1 MSTPQD
7 QAARIFEAA
16 VELQDPAE
24 RAAYVAAACGTDQ
37 QLRAEVEQ
45 LLAHDDA
52 AGSFLNRPALPGLE
66 ATVVEP
72 RLGEQPGTV
81 LGPYKLREQ
90 IGEGGFGVVF
100 LAEQQAPIRR
110 KVALK
115 ILKPGMDSKQVI
127 ARFEAERQALALM
140 DHANI
145 ARVLDAGQT
154 DSGRPYFVMDL
165 VKGLPITAYCDQA
178 QLTPR
183 QRLEL
188 FVHVCQAVQHAHQKA
203 IIHRD
208 LKPSNVLVT
217 LQDGRALVKVIDFG
231 IAKALG
237 QQLTDKTVFTG
248 FAQLVGTPLYMSP
261 EQAALSNVDVDT
273 RSDIYSLGVLLYELL
288 TGTTPF
294 DRERLRQ
301 VGFDEMRRII
311 REEEPPRP
319 STRLST
325 LGQAGSTVS
334 AQRQSDPKRLSQLF
348 RGELDWIVMKCLE
361 KDRNR
366 RYETASGLA
375 LDVQRY
381 LAGEPVLAV
390 PPSTGY
396 RLRKFARKYQV
407 ALTTAAAMIFLLVA
421 GAAVS
426 TWQAVRALQA
436 EAEAWQAVQDAE
448 QAQRAERA
456 RAEGEAKAKLE
467 AQLARDA
474 KEQARQKE
482 EQERKYAQGIAK
494 YVIDDVLALTSVE
507 GQEQFGG
514 MTEVQLDKDATLR
527 QLLDR
532 AAAKLNQRKD
542 LDPRTEAELR
552 WIIGVNYRGLGE
564 AELAISF
571 LERCVA
577 LRKGLFGPDHVETL
591 NAQNNLAGCYQN
603 AGKLNL
609 ALPLLEETLTLSK
622 AKLGADHPDT
632 LVSMNS
638 LALGYQSAGKLNL
651 AVPLLEETLNLRKAK
666 LGADHPD
673 THHSMNNLAV
683 GYLDAG
689 KLDLAL
695 PLLEE
700 TLKHTKARLG
710 PDHSLTLN
718 SMNNLAM
725 GYQAAGKPGLAL
737 PLLEETLKLRKARL
751 GADHPHTLYSMS
763 NLAVGYQAAAKL
775 NLALPLHEETL
786 KLTKAKLGPDHPD
799 TLRSMNILAVCY
811 RDAGK
816 LSLALPLLEDTVKL
830 RKAKLG
836 PDHPHTLNSMVH
848 LAAGYRAAGKPE
860 LAVALLEETVKLQ
873 KTKLGPDHPHTLNS
887 MVHLAACYRDAGKL
901 GLALPLLEETV
912 KLRKAEQGPGHP
924 DTLTTMTHLASAYAV
939 AGKSDL
945 ALALLEET
953 LKVRKAQLGADH
965 SDTLTNM
972 NNLAAGYRVTGKT
985 DLALPLYQEAAAAV
999 EKGHFQHM
1007 YADLII
1013 SGLCDCHEGLQQLNQ
1028 AETWRRKWLAVVKE
1042 RSGADSVLYA
1052 TALASLGWNL
1062 LGQQKWTDAE
1072 AVLRDCLAIRRQKQP
1087 DAWQTFHS
1095 QSLLGGALLGR
1106 KHYAEAEPLL
1116 LQGYAGMK
1124 ERAAQIPATSKI
1136 YLTEALERLVQLYD
1150 ALEKTDEAAQWR
1162 KELDTHKKQSGVKK
1176 QQSEKKL

>member
-1 MSTPQD
+1 MNTPQD
-7 QAARIFEAA
+7 QVAWIFEAA

-45 LLAHDDA
+45 LLAHDTA
-52 AGSFLNRPALPGLE
+52 AGSFLNRPALPGLT
-66 ATVVEP
+66 ATAVEP
-72 RLGEQPGTV
+72 RLGEQSGTV
-81 LGPYKLREQ
+81 LGPYKLREL

-115 ILKPGMDSKQVI
+115 VLKPGMDSKQVI

-154 DSGRPYFVMDL
+154 ESGRPYFVMDL

-188 FVHVCQAVQHAHQKA
+188 FVHVCQAVQHAHQKG

-248 FAQLVGTPLYMSP
+248 FAQLIGTPLYMSP

-325 LGQAGSTVS
+325 LGQAGSTIS
-334 AQRQSDPKRLSQLF
+334 AQRQSDPKRLSQLV

-361 KDRNR
+361 KDRSR

-375 LDVQRY
+375 LDVQHY

-407 ALTTAAAMIFLLVA
+407 ALTTAAAMIFLLVV

-426 TWQAVRALQA
+426 TWQAVRALKA
-436 EAEAWQAVQDAE
+436 EAEAWQAVQAAE

-507 GQEQFGG
+507 GQERFGG
-514 MTEVQLDKDATLR
+514 VTDVQLDKDATLR

-564 AELAISF
+564 AELAIPF
-571 LERCVA
+571 LERCLA
-577 LRKGLFGPDHVETL
+577 LRKELFGPDHVETL
-591 NAQNNLAGCYQN
+591 SAQ
-603 AGKLNL
+603 
-609 ALPLLEETLTLSK
+609 
-622 AKLGADHPDT
+622 
-632 LVSMNS
+632 NS
-638 LALGYQSAGKLNL
+638 LAVSY
-651 AVPLLEETLNLRKAK
+651 
-666 LGADHPD
+666 H
-673 THHSMNNLAV
+673 
-683 GYLDAG
+683 
-689 KLDLAL
+689 
-695 PLLEE
+695 
-700 TLKHTKARLG
+700 
-710 PDHSLTLN
+710 
-718 SMNNLAM
+718 
-725 GYQAAGKPGLAL
+725 AAGKAAWPC
-737 PLLEETLKLRKARL
+737 
-751 GADHPHTLYSMS
+751 HSMRRHWRWPRPS
-763 NLAVGYQAAAKL
+763 WGRTTPK
-775 NLALPLHEETL
+775 
-786 KLTKAKLGPDHPD
+786 
-799 TLRSMNILAVCY
+799 RS
-811 RDAGK
+811 
-816 LSLALPLLEDTVKL
+816 P
-830 RKAKLG
+830 
-836 PDHPHTLNSMVH
+836 
-848 LAAGYRAAGKPE
+848 
-860 LAVALLEETVKLQ
+860 
-873 KTKLGPDHPHTLNS
+873 
-887 MVHLAACYRDAGKL
+887 
-901 GLALPLLEETV
+901 
-912 KLRKAEQGPGHP
+912 
-924 DTLTTMTHLASAYAV
+924 
-939 AGKSDL
+939 
-945 ALALLEET
+945 
-953 LKVRKAQLGADH
+953 
-965 SDTLTNM
+965 
-972 NNLAAGYRVTGKT
+972 
-985 DLALPLYQEAAAAV
+985 
-999 EKGHFQHM
+999 
-1007 YADLII
+1007 
-1013 SGLCDCHEGLQQLNQ
+1013 
-1028 AETWRRKWLAVVKE
+1028 
-1042 RSGADSVLYA
+1042 
-1052 TALASLGWNL
+1052 
-1062 LGQQKWTDAE
+1062 
-1072 AVLRDCLAIRRQKQP
+1072 
-1087 DAWQTFHS
+1087 
-1095 QSLLGGALLGR
+1095 
-1106 KHYAEAEPLL
+1106 
-1116 LQGYAGMK
+1116 
-1124 ERAAQIPATSKI
+1124 
-1136 YLTEALERLVQLYD
+1136 
-1150 ALEKTDEAAQWR
+1150 
-1162 KELDTHKKQSGVKK
+1162 
-1176 QQSEKKL
+1176 